1 MKKWR
6 RHVAGAP
13 DGVIRSILAAAFL
26 LPIAACTVGPDFTA
40 PLAPL
45 AENFRGAD
53 NRSVKSGPREY
64 ERWWEGFR
72 DPTLNRL
79 TQIAYNQNLTLLS
92 AGTRVLQARAVL
104 GIAIGIAYPQVQQG
118 VGSVIYNRTSAA
130 TPLDVIDP
138 DQSESIFSL
147 RRVVPRVSSSQISSE
162 NSHWLIASFDSRGKR
177 GPLTSSATRALADG
191 GR

>member
-92 AGTRVLQARAVL
+92 AGDSCAAGTC
-104 GIAIGIAYPQVQQG
+104 G
-118 VGSVIYNRTSAA
+118 VG
-130 TPLDVIDP
+130 
-138 DQSESIFSL
+138 
-147 RRVVPRVSSSQISSE
+147 
-162 NSHWLIASFDSRGKR
+162 NSHWHSL
-177 GPLTSSATRALADG
+177 SAGAARSGVDPQ
-191 GR
+191 

>member
-26 LPIAACTVGPDFTA
+26 LPIAACTAGPDFNA

-45 AENFRGAD
+45 AQNFRGAD

-118 VGSVIYNRTSAA
+118 VGSILNNKSSAA
-130 TPLDVIDP
+130 TPLSPKRDTFVFLDGCPCRASGLGAGLLGKIPPRCGIGRCSLSSIDR
-138 DQSESIFSL
+138 IL
-147 RRVVPRVSSSQISSE
+147 R
-162 NSHWLIASFDSRGKR
+162 W
-177 GPLTSSATRALADG
+177 RAG
-191 GR
+191 I